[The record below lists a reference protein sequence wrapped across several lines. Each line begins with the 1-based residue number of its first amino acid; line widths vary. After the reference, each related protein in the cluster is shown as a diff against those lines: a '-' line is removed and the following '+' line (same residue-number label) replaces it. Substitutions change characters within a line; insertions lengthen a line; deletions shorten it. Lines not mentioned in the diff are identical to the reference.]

1 MIPEPIAA
9 AVGGVVRMRKAKIW
23 TKPENGVFHAH
34 GDLIQEF
41 IRYELSSNM
50 ADSTTS
56 LSVDNAEQAH
66 HVLSSTEG
74 IVLHQIPL
82 DAVSVGFLNEPVA

>member
-1 MIPEPIAA
+1 MLL
-9 AVGGVVRMRKAKIW
+9 GYWK
-23 TKPENGVFHAH
+23 H
-34 GDLIQEF
+34 Q
-41 IRYELSSNM
+41 
-50 ADSTTS
+50 ADSTKS

-82 DAVSVGFLNEPVA
+82 DAVSVVFLNEPVA